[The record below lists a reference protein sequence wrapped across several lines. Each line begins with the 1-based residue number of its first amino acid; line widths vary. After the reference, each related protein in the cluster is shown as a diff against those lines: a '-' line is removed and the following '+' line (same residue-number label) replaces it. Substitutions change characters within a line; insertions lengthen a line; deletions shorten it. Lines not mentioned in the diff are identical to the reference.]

1 MAESAGSALTWP
13 DFAILAASLAAL
25 VVIGGAFSREQQAT
39 EDFFLARRRIP
50 WWAACLSFL
59 ATEISAVTIIAVP
72 ATAYSENWEYGQFFV
87 GSSLAKFAVA
97 FLFIPAFYRFNCTT
111 IYEFLLFRF
120 GQASQ
125 VTSSI
130 FFFITRLLGSGVRL
144 MAAALAVAVLIGW
157 PLWATIALFT
167 VVSIAYIGLGGVKA
181 VVWTNVF
188 QATMFL
194 LGGALTVGFL
204 VWRTDGGIGAMVG
217 TAAEAGRLSV
227 INWGP
232 APGAPDFWHRVL
244 TDPNIFWL
252 AILNGFVGSMAAF
265 GTDFDLMQRL
275 LTVETRGE
283 SQRTLSLTPLGTL
296 VTLLLYLAI
305 GAGLFTYYAQHPGV
319 SLPRPDEIFPY
330 FIRTVMPV
338 VLRGVML
345 TAIVLAS
352 IDSPLGSLSASFVT
366 DIYRPLIAPGR
377 TARLGFLLLRQD
389 PLARLQDRGG
399 YLRLPP
405 RRLPPGAPHPA
416 AGESRQRGRHD
427 RHGRGQPRAPRARR
441 GRRHRLCL
449 VVAGHP
455 GHGGHHG
462 AGAAA
467 LPGARSRP
475 PFTARGGPRAI
486 RSGGGSRTSPGR
498 RPHPPP
504 RRSRVPDRG
513 GLAFGR
519 QVPGLSHDRLGGRAL
534 RRTGVHRERGRRR
547 LRPGRA
553 RLRRPARRP
562 QSSVRAR
569 QDRVLLCGLRGRVD
583 HLRLRPRRVL
593 RAA

>member
-25 VVIGGAFSREQQAT
+25 VLIGGAFSREQQAT

-72 ATAYSENWEYGQFFV
+72 ATAYSENWEYGQFFI
-87 GSSLAKFAVA
+87 GSSLAKLAVA

-188 QATMFL
+188 QALMFL

-204 VWRTDGGIGAMVG
+204 VWRIDGGIGAMLG

-232 APGAPDFWHRVL
+232 TPGAPDFWHRVL

-265 GTDFDLMQRL
+265 GTDYDLMQRL

-283 SQRTLSLTPLGTL
+283 SQRTLSVTPLGTL
-296 VTLLLYLAI
+296 VTLLIYLAI

-319 SLPRPDEIFPY
+319 ALPRPDEIFPY

-338 VLRGVML
+338 ILRGVML

-366 DIYRPLIAPGR
+366 DLYRPLIAPGR
-377 TARLGFLLLRQD
+377 TDRHYLWVSRVAVVGFGLALATLAWGFSFFDKILWLAFKIAGVTFGSLLGVFLLGLLTRLRANHANVVAMIVMAVVNLVLLVLSEAGVIALAWSWLVILGTAGTMVLA
-389 PLARLQDRGG
+389 PLLSPLLD
-399 YLRLPP
+399 
-405 RRLPPGAPHPA
+405 
-416 AGESRQRGRHD
+416 RGRH
-427 RHGRGQPRAPRARR
+427 
-441 GRRHRLCL
+441 
-449 VVAGHP
+449 
-455 GHGGHHG
+455 
-462 AGAAA
+462 
-467 LPGARSRP
+467 
-475 PFTARGGPRAI
+475 
-486 RSGGGSRTSPGR
+486 
-498 RPHPPP
+498 
-504 RRSRVPDRG
+504 
-513 GLAFGR
+513 
-519 QVPGLSHDRLGGRAL
+519 
-534 RRTGVHRERGRRR
+534 
-547 LRPGRA
+547 LRPEA
-553 RLRRPARRP
+553 DPAR
-562 QSSVRAR
+562 
-569 QDRVLLCGLRGRVD
+569 
-583 HLRLRPRRVL
+583 
-593 RAA
+593 